1 MATPDEVVR
10 DGLWFYPSLFRTR
23 GDVLHHVLCVI
34 GSGYE
39 WENGEVVSAF
49 PGYQDEDPVRREIDG
64 FQEEC
69 RGGRSRSSYVSD
81 GILGMH
87 ADALEVA
94 LLTHAQIDARVQRM
108 ALTHGQKP
116 YDSSRYALLRNV
128 PDDVTPEWA
137 RACEQ
142 MWALVEG
149 RAGWSRDGSP
159 TPDQLP
165 TPPQPALVEP
175 SWRALLEQVVQDYG
189 STCCDHLE
197 DCACSMARA
206 FRALEE
212 A

>member
-39 WENGEVVSAF
+39 WEGGEVVSVYPEYPDRTPLERFREEMAKAREGS
-49 PGYQDEDPVRREIDG
+49 PLMAEVITETRVED
-64 FQEEC
+64 
-69 RGGRSRSSYVSD
+69 
-81 GILGMH
+81 
-87 ADALEVA
+87 LEN
-94 LLTHAQIDARVQRM
+94 AQLIHDQLEARAQRM
-108 ALTHGQKP
+108 ALTPSPHKP